1 MTVVAAMTALIATTA
16 LVGEIAM
23 IEAATVTVHHAKSAN
38 QLLAKM
44 MF

>member
-1 MTVVAAMTALIATTA
+1 MTALIAMTVVVDVT
-16 LVGEIAM
+16 
-23 IEAATVTVHHAKSAN
+23 ATVIETAIVHHAKSAN